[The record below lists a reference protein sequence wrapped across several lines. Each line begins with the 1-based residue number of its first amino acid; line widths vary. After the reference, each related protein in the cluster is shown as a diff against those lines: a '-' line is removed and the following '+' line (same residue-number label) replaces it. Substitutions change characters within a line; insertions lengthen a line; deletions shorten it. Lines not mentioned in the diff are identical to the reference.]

1 MKNTLNT
8 TRVRNIIRMSVAA
21 AVGTLITWG
30 SVKWFSLK
38 SGTFAFIAPGVAA
51 VYFAA
56 IHCAEVKFPKLG
68 WLLGLLPGAKPRK
81 APAKKV
87 AAVKKAAPKK
97 D

>member
-38 SGTFAFIAPGVAA
+38 SGTFAFTAPA
-51 VYFAA
+51 VSALYFAA
-56 IHCAEVKFPKLG
+56 IHWVEIKFPKLG
-68 WLLGLLPGAKPRK
+68 WLLGLLPGSKSKK

-87 AAVKKAAPKK
+87 TAAKKSAPKK
-97 D
+97 A